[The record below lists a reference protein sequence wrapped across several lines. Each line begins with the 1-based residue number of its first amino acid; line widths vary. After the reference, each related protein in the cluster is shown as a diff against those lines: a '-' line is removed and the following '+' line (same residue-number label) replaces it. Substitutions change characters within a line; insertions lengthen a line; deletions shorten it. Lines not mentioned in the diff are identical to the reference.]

1 MGAAVARR
9 ARVDGQRVMVS
20 KYSDDERARI
30 FEAAREA
37 LEAAEATLNAPR
49 PEIEPPCE
57 TRAQKWKREAD
68 EQQRRFAEERAAS
81 EPLTEWQAANLEHR
95 LAGLVEHEKRLVLD
109 VMAHSL
115 AAVRDELIEHLE
127 AKIASLEQKV
137 AALAISETKTDKAEV
152 IDLPAWPARK
162 TA

>member
-1 MGAAVARR
+1 
-9 ARVDGQRVMVS
+9 MVTR
-20 KYSDDERARI
+20 YTDEDRARI

-37 LEAAEATLNAPR
+37 LEAAEATLAAPR

-68 EQQRRFAEERAAS
+68 EQAARFAAERRQS
-81 EPLTEWQAANLEHR
+81 DPLTEFEASQLEHR

-115 AAVRDELIEHLE
+115 AAVRDEVIEHLE
-127 AKIASLEQKV
+127 ARIEKLTAELEQVRTDLTV
-137 AALAISETKTDKAEV
+137 AKFNNNNSGEIV
-152 IDLPAWPARK
+152 DLPAWTRK